1 MSTIPTNIH
10 NEKMVELYHKILQ
23 ITNEKGI
30 PLDNVSEVTKIAMEN
45 IDSVKN
51 LNGDEKR
58 EFVIQAITKIIE
70 NKFEGEKKNKLLE
83 VVKVIVP
90 NLIETFIL
98 ISKGNLVINKVT
110 FAHKVLKF
118 FMELFRGCKK

>member
-1 MSTIPTNIH
+1 
-10 NEKMVELYHKILQ
+10 
-23 ITNEKGI
+23 
-30 PLDNVSEVTKIAMEN
+30 MEN

-70 NKFEGEKKNKLLE
+70 NKFEGDKKNKLLE

-110 FAHKVLKF
+110 FAQKALKF
-118 FMELFRGCKK
+118 FMELLRGCKK